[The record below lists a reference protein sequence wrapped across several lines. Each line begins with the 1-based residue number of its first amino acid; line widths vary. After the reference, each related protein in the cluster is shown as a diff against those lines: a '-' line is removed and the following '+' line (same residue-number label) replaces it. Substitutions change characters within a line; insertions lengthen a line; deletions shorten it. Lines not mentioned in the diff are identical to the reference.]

1 MENNKVI
8 NDYFD
13 SVNIN
18 ITHFRMIVLVGIAYF
33 FDIIDNYNF
42 SFISPVLVKYWDLSL
57 TQIGQINS
65 IFFLGM
71 FFGGLLGGTISDKF
85 GRKKAFL
92 ISIFIF
98 SIFSIFSGISPNI
111 QIFMI
116 GRFFTGIGVSSL
128 VIVSTPYLLE
138 MLPKDNRGRW
148 QAISVGA
155 GCIAIPFLSLCIKLV
170 VPLGSQSWRT
180 VYLIG
185 GLGLIVTLLGI
196 RWLKESPRW
205 LVSQGKVKEAEMIV
219 EEITGEKTDLSLIGN
234 SNLEKLSVSKAAKEI
249 FKKRH
254 IKNTLVLISI
264 FAISYPAGFI
274 FINWVPILYNT
285 KGYSIQ
291 ETSSLN
297 LFISFGMT
305 LGPFF
310 ASLISDRFG
319 RKISIIF
326 IAVSSA
332 VLAFIYGNLDN
343 NILIIS
349 VAVILAIL
357 IQGNSPIT
365 LAYLGELYPTNIR
378 SIASGIIYSIGRI
391 TIALVSSIVPIMNF
405 KFGYLGVFVLM
416 GILMAITAM
425 TTIIWGKQTSGK
437 SLEEVNA

>member
-13 SVNIN
+13 NVN

-42 SFISPVLVKYWDLSL
+42 SFISPILAKYWNISL

-71 FFGGLLGGTISDKF
+71 FFGGLFGGTISDIF

-92 ISIFIF
+92 ISIFLF
-98 SIFSIFSGISPNI
+98 SIFSIFSGISPNV

-148 QAISVGA
+148 QAISVGT
-155 GCIAIPFLSLCIKLV
+155 GCIAIPLLGICIKLI
-170 VPLGSQSWRT
+170 VPLGSQSWRI

-219 EEITGEKTDLSLIGN
+219 EEITGKKTDLSLIGN
-234 SNLEKLSVSKAAKEI
+234 SNLEKLSVGKAAKEI
-249 FKKRH
+249 FKKKH

-274 FINWVPILYNT
+274 FINWVPILYST

-343 NILIIS
+343 NILIIL

-391 TIALVSSIVPIMNF
+391 TIALVSSIVPIINL
-405 KFGYLGVFVLM
+405 KFAYLGVFVLM
-416 GILMAITAM
+416 GILMAITAI
-425 TTIIWGKQTSGK
+425 TTIIWGEQTSGK
-437 SLEEVNA
+437 SLEEVNS